1 MKDYEFNVRVRY
13 AETDQMGVVYH
24 GNYAQYFEMGRV
36 EWLRNLGISYK
47 WMEENGV
54 MLPVVSLQMDY
65 KKPARYDDLLRVKT
79 ILKSQTSVKIE
90 FDYEIYN
97 EQNDLLTTGYSMLV
111 FVDMKTGRP
120 IVPPSYVTEKISG
133 IENCPNNK
141 IEIYNRWGIKVY
153 ETNSYN
159 TTGNIFEGYSQARTT
174 MNSNETLPA
183 GTYFYFIEVLNSN
196 TGETN
201 KLSGYILIN

>member
-1 MKDYEFNVRVRY
+1 MKDYEFSVRVRY

-54 MLPVVSLQMDY
+54 MLPVVSLQMNY

-97 EQNDLLTTGYSMLV
+97 AENHLLTTGYSMLV

-120 IVPPSYVTEKISG
+120 MVPPSYVTEKIS
-133 IENCPNNK
+133 
-141 IEIYNRWGIKVY
+141 
-153 ETNSYN
+153 
-159 TTGNIFEGYSQARTT
+159 Q
-174 MNSNETLPA
+174 
-183 GTYFYFIEVLNSN
+183 
-196 TGETN
+196 
-201 KLSGYILIN
+201 LI